1 MDITR
6 TSGDVGTLLHI
17 IIVVLNDCPGEW
29 ISVKIKKWRIITK
42 EILTKVTKI
51 LPGTHLGREAPKK

>member
-1 MDITR
+1 M
-6 TSGDVGTLLHI
+6 